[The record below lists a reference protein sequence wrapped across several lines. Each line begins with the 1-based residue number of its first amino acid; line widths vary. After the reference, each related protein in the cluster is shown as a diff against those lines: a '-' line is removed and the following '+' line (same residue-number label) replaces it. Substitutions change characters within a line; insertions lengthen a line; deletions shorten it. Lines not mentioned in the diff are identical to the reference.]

1 MLTDKTLTFATA
13 NLFNFIEPPGA
24 FYDFENIYE
33 RDAWREKCQWTKNHI
48 QKLDADIVGMQEVF
62 SVEAAQQLFE
72 EMGYPYFASVDH
84 PHIENDYIY
93 SQPVVAIASRYP
105 ITHIEAVTPPD
116 FIQESYHALVP
127 KFSRKPVYT
136 VVEVPDIGEV
146 AVYVCHLKSQRATES
161 RDLDHAHVLVGQ
173 WLSSQ
178 QRGWEAVMLR
188 LFMEQQYLRHPIP
201 TVLMGDMNQPLS
213 SDITGLL
220 TANVRDNTERLK
232 LRDSWYLYQTAE
244 REKSLQDKAALENSA
259 EPAHLEPAPLER
271 AHATGKMD
279 QCMAMERDPT
289 HYHFAKGNVL
299 DYILLSQ
306 EFQPHSQYSLADI
319 THYEVLN
326 YHLINPSFERDKQ
339 ASDHAF
345 VAITARFVL

>member
-33 RDAWREKCQWTKNHI
+33 RDAWQAKCQWTTDRI
-48 QKLDADIVGMQEVF
+48 QQLNADIVGMQEVF
-62 SVEAAQQLFE
+62 SIDATRRLFE
-72 EMGYPYFASVDH
+72 QMGYAYFACVDT
-84 PHIENDYIY
+84 PHVENDYIY

-105 ITHIEAVTPPD
+105 ITHVAAVTPPD
-116 FIQESYHALVP
+116 SIQQGYQTPLP
-127 KFSRKPVYT
+127 QFSRKPVYA
-136 VVEVPDIGEV
+136 VVDVPDIGEI
-146 AVYVCHLKSQRATES
+146 AVYVCHLKSQRAAES
-161 RDLDHAHVLVGQ
+161 HNPEHSHPLIGQ

-188 LFMEQQYLRHPIP
+188 LFMEQQYHRHPLP
-201 TVLMGDMNQPLS
+201 TVLMGDMNQPLNS
-213 SDITGLL
+213 EITGFL
-220 TANVRDNTERLK
+220 TKGIKHEIEQLK
-232 LRDSWYLYQTAE
+232 LIDGWQLFSDAR
-244 REKSLQDKAALENSA
+244 RLESQVNSESDQEQSA
-259 EPAHLEPAPLER
+259 NFER
-271 AHATGKMD
+271 AA
-279 QCMAMERDPT
+279 T

-299 DYILLSQ
+299 DYLLLSQ

-319 THYEVLN
+319 IGYEVLN
-326 YHLINPSFERDKQ
+326 EHLTNPKFERDKQ